1 MHSRVVVAHAFIFFS
16 LIYLFIHFTAQLKSP
31 SFPPSPSPTPPIAPF
46 PSPLRREDPLLH
58 GYQPSLAHRV
68 ETGLCASSPTEAR

>member
-1 MHSRVVVAHAFIFFS
+1 
-16 LIYLFIHFTAQLKSP
+16 
-31 SFPPSPSPTPPIAPF
+31 
-46 PSPLRREDPLLH
+46 LRREDPLLH